1 MKIETTPQE
10 DHQIKIVAEFEADV
24 FESYK
29 KRAARK
35 IAAKAK
41 IPGFRPGK
49 APYEIILRHVGEGA
63 ISEEAIE
70 ILVDE
75 QYPKILEEAAINP
88 AGAGSL
94 QEVISMDPPKF
105 SFLIPLQPEVDL
117 GDYKSIRVDYVPQ
130 AVEQEEIDAFLKRL
144 QQNYATAE
152 PIERTI
158 ENGDLVYYKISAS
171 DPDNTESDSLLFQ
184 DRPIQIIVGEN
195 LNNKEWPFE
204 GFSNQLLGLSE
215 GEKKDITHTFTS
227 AEESEE
233 FKEKSIT
240 FSIEIQSVKSLV
252 LPELDDEFAKMLGHF
267 ENYEDLLTS
276 VKTQLENNK
285 NEEYEDKYYT
295 EVLEKIADQA
305 TIKYPPFMLD
315 DEIKHVLSHVEE
327 DLKQQKLD
335 IDTYLRLMKTDK
347 EKYIEEN
354 VKPAAEKRLIN
365 SLIIDKFAQL
375 EKIEIGK
382 DDMDRIMSE
391 TSMMLQSNVDLKGK
405 KTKYSKEQVNS
416 ATYNAM
422 TNLYNERTI
431 ERLKNLASGVIEKE
445 EAEKAAAELVEK
457 TSSETEP
464 ESQNTEVVQNED
476 QPKVE
481 KKKRTTKKP
490 IAEVEAVEEPKEE
503 APAKKTKRKTKN
515 ESEQS

>member
-10 DHQIKIVAEFEADV
+10 DHQIKIVAEFDVDV
-24 FESYK
+24 FETYK

-35 IAAKAK
+35 IASKAK

-49 APYEIILRHVGEGA
+49 APYEIILRHVGDGA
-63 ISEEAIE
+63 VSEEAIE
-70 ILVDE
+70 ILIDD

-88 AGAGSL
+88 AGPGSL

-105 SFLIPLQPEVDL
+105 SFLVPLQPEVDL
-117 GDYKSIRVDYVPQ
+117 GDYTNIRVEYLPPV
-130 AVEQEEIDAFLKRL
+130 VEQEEIDTFLKRL

-152 PIERTI
+152 PVNRPI
-158 ENGDLVYYKISAS
+158 ENGDLVYYKISAT
-171 DPDNTESDSLLFQ
+171 DLDNTESDSPMIQ
-184 DRPIQIIVGEN
+184 DRPVQIIIGEK
-195 LNNKEWPFE
+195 LNSSEWPFE
-204 GFSNQLLGLSE
+204 GFSDQLIAMTE
-215 GEKKDITHTFTS
+215 GEKKEIDHAFS
-227 AEESEE
+227 EDDSEE
-233 FKEKSIT
+233 FKGKNMR
-240 FSIEIQSVKSLV
+240 FAIEVQSVKSLV

-267 ENYEDLLTS
+267 EDYEDLLAS
-276 VKTQLENNK
+276 VKTQLEANK

-335 IDTYLRLMKTDK
+335 FDTYLKLLKTDK
-347 EKYIEEN
+347 DAYIEDN

-382 DDMDRIMSE
+382 DDMERIMNE
-391 TSMMLQSNVDLKGK
+391 TTELLQSNVDLKGK
-405 KTKYSKEQVNS
+405 KAKYSKEQVNS

-422 TNLYNERTI
+422 TRLYNERTI
-431 ERLKNLASGVIEKE
+431 ERLKNLATGVLAKE
-445 EAEKAAAELVEK
+445 EAEKAVVELKDSHK
-457 TSSETEP
+457 TEDTIE
-464 ESQNTEVVQNED
+464 ED

-490 IAEVEAVEEPKEE
+490 IKEAEAIEVAKEE